1 MIKLR
6 FAPSPTGYL
15 HVGNFRTALINYL
28 LAKKLEGHFMLRI
41 DDTDVERSKLA
52 YEDQIKK
59 DLTWAGLNWDSEVK
73 QSLRLDRYKEILNLL
88 IKNQL
93 IYPCFEEPEELNL
106 KRKAQL
112 ASGKPPVYD
121 RKSLNLSEIE
131 VEKMI
136 SNGKKPHYRFFLKNE
151 KIIWNDLV
159 RRECSLETSSISDP
173 IVVREDGRFIYT
185 LASVIDDMDHKITHV
200 IRGEDHVTNSAV
212 QIQIFRALNSK
223 VPDMG
228 HLSLMTDIDGSGLSK
243 RIGSLSINDLKN
255 ENIEPEAINSYLSR
269 AGSSKN
275 VDLRKSIN
283 ELIIDFDIN
292 DFNKAPTKFDYEF
305 LKNFNSKF
313 FQHIKYE
320 LMLNRVKENKVYFTE
335 KFWNFIKT
343 NVFTVEEVHEWL
355 KIIYGDF
362 YVDSSLDLETKKEYL
377 SCFPDSSLDH
387 LTWSF
392 WLENIIKKVNDK
404 KINIIKNLRLYLT
417 GKTSGPELSTLV
429 IFLGKEKIF
438 ERLKTSDL

>member
-52 YEDQIKK
+52 YEEQIKK

-136 SNGKKPHYRFFLKNE
+136 LNGKKPHYRFFLKNE

-200 IRGEDHVTNSAV
+200 IRGEDHVTNSAA
-212 QIQIFRALNSK
+212 QIQIFNSI
-223 VPDMG
+223 V
-228 HLSLMTDIDGSGLSK
+228 
-243 RIGSLSINDLKN
+243 R
-255 ENIEPEAINSYLSR
+255 
-269 AGSSKN
+269 
-275 VDLRKSIN
+275 
-283 ELIIDFDIN
+283 
-292 DFNKAPTKFDYEF
+292 
-305 LKNFNSKF
+305 
-313 FQHIKYE
+313 
-320 LMLNRVKENKVYFTE
+320 
-335 KFWNFIKT
+335 
-343 NVFTVEEVHEWL
+343 
-355 KIIYGDF
+355 
-362 YVDSSLDLETKKEYL
+362 
-377 SCFPDSSLDH
+377 
-387 LTWSF
+387 
-392 WLENIIKKVNDK
+392 
-404 KINIIKNLRLYLT
+404 
-417 GKTSGPELSTLV
+417 
-429 IFLGKEKIF
+429 
-438 ERLKTSDL
+438 